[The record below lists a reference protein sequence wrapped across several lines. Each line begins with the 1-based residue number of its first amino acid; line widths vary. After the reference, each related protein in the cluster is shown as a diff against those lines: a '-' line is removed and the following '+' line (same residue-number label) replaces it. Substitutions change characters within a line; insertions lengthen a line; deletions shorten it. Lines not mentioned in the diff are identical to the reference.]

1 MDDIMMQDYKG
12 DIKRLLEYEFHKP
25 IAVPPTSL
33 PLVDGRPDK
42 ESPFYT
48 KLYTAVY
55 KGM

>member
-48 KLYTAVY
+48 KL
-55 KGM
+55 